1 MTSSLPSWLDG
12 FPESTRQLFADSSHA
27 PFVSPN
33 FGSLRPAEG
42 EFRFLFSRKMNQNE
56 NSVPRLVLILEDL
69 GDDLIQVA
77 LTHCEEGL
85 ATYSDIFLGRE
96 ETKLDYSIFVA
107 TAIVNTA
114 DLFQIGPC
122 EGKLT
127 SDAQSLLKSVFNRKP
142 IADDWRRGRR
152 FSSNSFVATLDPRW
166 KFVSEEV
173 QDLQALCEA
182 TLSYIE
188 EMQAHIEELQASIEE
203 MQELY
208 SVFTPD
214 QESSLLSGGRS
225 EIEGEIEMEILGAR
239 LQILQRA

>member
-1 MTSSLPSWLDG
+1 MTSSIPSWLDG
-12 FPESTRQLFADSSHA
+12 FPESTRQLFADSSHI

-33 FGSLRPAEG
+33 FGSLTPAEG
-42 EFRFLFSRKMNQNE
+42 EFRFLFSRKMIQNE

-69 GDDLIQVA
+69 GDDLFQVA
-77 LTHCEEGL
+77 LTHCEDGL

-96 ETKLDYSIFVA
+96 ETKLDYSIFV

-114 DLFQIGPC
+114 DFSQIGPC
-122 EGKLT
+122 VGKLT

-142 IADDWRRGRR
+142 IADDWRRGRL

-173 QDLQALCEA
+173 QDLQSLCDG

-188 EMQAHIEELQASIEE
+188 EMQAYIEE

-214 QESSLLSGGRS
+214 QESSLLPGGRS
-225 EIEGEIEMEILGAR
+225 EIEGEIEMEILEAR
-239 LQILQRA
+239 RPIRQRA

>member
-1 MTSSLPSWLDG
+1 MTSSVPSWLDS
-12 FPESTRQLFADSSHA
+12 FPESTRQLFADSSQIQ
-27 PFVSPN
+27 FVSPN
-33 FGSLRPAEG
+33 LGSSRPIEG
-42 EFRFLFSRKMNQNE
+42 EFRFLFSRKMNQDE
-56 NSVPRLVLILEDL
+56 NSVPRLVLIREDL
-69 GDDLIQVA
+69 GDDLFQVA

-85 ATYSDIFLGRE
+85 ATYSDIFFGRE

-114 DLFQIGPC
+114 DFYQIGPC
-122 EGKLT
+122 VGKLT

-173 QDLQALCEA
+173 QDLQALCDG

-188 EMQAHIEELQASIEE
+188 ELQAYIEE

>member
-1 MTSSLPSWLDG
+1 MI
-12 FPESTRQLFADSSHA
+12 
-27 PFVSPN
+27 
-33 FGSLRPAEG
+33 
-42 EFRFLFSRKMNQNE
+42 QNE

-69 GDDLIQVA
+69 GDDLFQVA
-77 LTHCEEGL
+77 LTHCEDGL

-96 ETKLDYSIFVA
+96 ETKLDYSIFVS

-173 QDLQALCEA
+173 QDLQALCESA
-182 TLSYIE
+182 LSY
-188 EMQAHIEELQASIEE
+188 MDLLSA
-203 MQELY
+203 
-208 SVFTPD
+208 FTQD
-214 QESSLLSGGRS
+214 QLNSLLQGGPD
-225 EIEGEIEMEILGAR
+225 EIECENEMEILGAR

>member
-42 EFRFLFSRKMNQNE
+42 EFRFLFSRKMIQNE

-69 GDDLIQVA
+69 GDDLFQVC
-77 LTHCEEGL
+77 LTHCENGL

-114 DLFQIGPC
+114 DFSQIGPC
-122 EGKLT
+122 VGKLT

-142 IADDWRRGRR
+142 ITDDWRRGRR

-173 QDLQALCEA
+173 QDLKALCESA
-182 TLSYIE
+182 LSY
-188 EMQAHIEELQASIEE
+188 MELLSA
-203 MQELY
+203 
-208 SVFTPD
+208 FTQD
-214 QESSLLSGGRS
+214 QLNSLLQGGPD
-225 EIEGEIEMEILGAR
+225 EIECENEMEILGAR

>member
-1 MTSSLPSWLDG
+1 MTSSIPSWLDD
-12 FPESTRQLFADSSHA
+12 FPESTRQLFADSSHI

-42 EFRFLFSRKMNQNE
+42 EFRFLFSRKMNQDE
-56 NSVPRLVLILEDL
+56 HSVPRLVLILEDL
-69 GDDLIQVA
+69 GDDLFQVA
-77 LTHCEEGL
+77 LTHCEDGL

-114 DLFQIGPC
+114 DCSQLGLC
-122 EGKLT
+122 VGKLT
-127 SDAQSLLKSVFNRKP
+127 SDAQSLLKLVFSRKP

-166 KFVSEEV
+166 KFVTEEV
-173 QDLQALCEA
+173 QDLQALCESA
-182 TLSYIE
+182 LSY
-188 EMQAHIEELQASIEE
+188 MDLLSA
-203 MQELY
+203 
-208 SVFTPD
+208 FTQD
-214 QESSLLSGGRS
+214 QLNSLLQGGPD
-225 EIEGEIEMEILGAR
+225 EIECENKMEILGAR

>member
-1 MTSSLPSWLDG
+1 MTASLPSWLDG
-12 FPESTRQLFADSSHA
+12 FPESTRQLFADSSHI

-33 FGSLRPAEG
+33 LGSSRPAEG
-42 EFRFLFSRKMNQNE
+42 EFRFLFSRKMIQNE

-69 GDDLIQVA
+69 GDDLFQVA
-77 LTHCEEGL
+77 LTHCEDGL

-96 ETKLDYSIFVA
+96 ETKLDYSIFV

-114 DLFQIGPC
+114 DFSQIGPC
-122 EGKLT
+122 VGKLT

-142 IADDWRRGRR
+142 IADDWRRGRL

-173 QDLQALCEA
+173 QDLQALCESA
-182 TLSYIE
+182 LSY
-188 EMQAHIEELQASIEE
+188 MDLLSA
-203 MQELY
+203 
-208 SVFTPD
+208 FTQD
-214 QESSLLSGGRS
+214 QLNSLLQGGPD
-225 EIEGEIEMEILGAR
+225 EIECENEMEILGAR